1 MNARNHDAFRQPPGW
16 RAAKSAHV
24 TPTRRRN
31 QYTPI
36 IERPWFLFCGLVI
49 VCAIVWARSQG
60 WMP

>member
-1 MNARNHDAFRQPPGW
+1 MSARHDDFRDDW
-16 RAAKSAHV
+16 RAAKPGHT
-24 TPTRRRN
+24 TPARRRN

-36 IERPWFLFCGLVI
+36 VERPWFLVCWTVI

>member
-1 MNARNHDAFRQPPGW
+1 MNSPA
-16 RAAKSAHV
+16 
-24 TPTRRRN
+24 RRRN

-36 IERPWFLFCGLVI
+36 VERPWFLACGLVI